1 MTYPGDDS
9 RSVTYLRDRVLF
21 QHHIKELHESSIDDG
36 IIDLNFRSLSG
47 DEPKEYLFCRL
58 DSKKRLNDGRVNSST
73 LYNYRNTEVGGYWI
87 SGLNPHNGWQPW
99 DWGRF
104 KPDCPYID
112 AKNNKPIKYLSPPNG
127 GSHPIYLDVPQH
139 IWDKVAQRYRISR
152 YHSPLMERLADKR
165 LTGGGYTLSPIRLKR
180 SLSDCL
186 RVGIKPVS
194 FLPKNL
200 LPTPTEEPETSNEP
214 YCFWSW
220 VKAHPEIPIILTEG
234 EKKAACLLSLGFV
247 AISLPGI
254 WMGRVKN
261 EKTGTDYLHPDLL
274 PMVEAGRKFV
284 ILFDN
289 DPKPSTKRQVNKAIE
304 RTGQVIE
311 KAGATCEVAL
321 LPEDSEKGVDDY
333 VTANGGEAATDLI
346 AKIVKAALSFKGF
359 LFHIRHKRWGLS
371 SKYPANLKVNTP
383 RISEFVKLF
392 PNSGLIV
399 LWSGMNTGKTYLLE
413 QRQSRY
419 PEERFL
425 NLGHR
430 VNLLQNLS
438 KRLKT
443 DIYSEISVGNFGRV
457 NRLSI
462 TLDSL
467 YKLQNNLNDYD
478 CVFID
483 EACQNLTHLL
493 HSKTCSEYRAEIL
506 EILEVIVRK
515 AKLVILADAHMDDVT
530 VDFFRQ
536 MRPIEEVPFIIHN
549 EYQPGNREVY
559 LYNGNDSS
567 ALVERILC
575 ATMTGQKIM
584 VVADSKEF
592 IKKIEELL
600 TEGQG
605 KKVEVITE
613 ARLKEKGKGSK
624 ENTKDLSPLPLTP
637 YPNQNEKLSTP
648 KTNKLRVW
656 SIHGENSGTEEN
668 KIFIRNISSAVK
680 DVDVLLASPSLGTGV
695 DIGGDR
701 FEAVFG
707 AFHATTQSATECAQ
721 HLHRF
726 RKNVPIHL
734 WIAQAPPFG
743 YQETDPQKIKEKM
756 LQSNKM
762 TAFLIRLDKE
772 TYTRGAEKDWAL
784 DAYCQI
790 EANRNRSI
798 NNLREDLQALLTEM
812 GYNLSV
818 VSSETAPSAKEL
830 FKEAASRLTLARRLA
845 IVNAQDISP
854 EEYQSRQTKD
864 FLSPDEMVECEKYR
878 IKTFYGKAVTE
889 DLVERDNGGR
899 LYSRL
904 LQLEAVCA
912 DSTGTI
918 VDPDT
923 RRKYQAP
930 PEIVAQRDLN
940 ERERLA
946 YCMDWHNY
954 SSQWLALHLLG
965 VPKLLSRL
973 FSSEKICATDP
984 DLMRMTEMAI
994 SSRCQIKTLLNLT
1007 VPSDCKP
1014 LWFMGVILDR
1024 LGLKTISH
1032 KEGSRGQQVTY
1043 RRLCPETFEFALEV
1057 LTYREQ
1063 VREQKAERQRQL
1075 QSDNLRYQEA
1085 IQRQYGIEP
1094 TISSVST
1101 PLQNEGSYT
1110 LEGGVDT
1117 NENKGSRDLIPPLD
1131 TWEVF
1136 AAYSQL
1142 IEEKIQQGID
1152 VIYRMMKGGMKQ
1164 VTLLP
1169 GILGLLAL
1177 PIDLIPLE

>member
-1 MTYPGDDS
+1 MTYSRDDS
-9 RSVTYLRDRVLF
+9 RSVTFVQDRLLF
-21 QHHIKELHESSIDDG
+21 KHHLCELHESSIDDG
-36 IIDLNFRSLSG
+36 IIDLNFRSLIG

-58 DSKKRLNDGRVNSST
+58 DSKKRLNGGRVNSPT
-73 LYNYRNTEVGGYWI
+73 LYNYKNTEAGGYWI
-87 SGLNPHNGWQPW
+87 SGLNPHNDWQPW

-112 AKNNKPIKYLSPPNG
+112 AKNNKPVKYISPPNG

-139 IWDKVAQRYRISR
+139 IWDKVAQRYRIKR
-152 YHSPLMERLADKR
+152 YRSPLMERLADKR
-165 LTGGGYTLSPIRLKR
+165 LTGGGYTLSPIGVKR

-186 RVGIKPVS
+186 RGGIKPVS

-200 LPTPTEEPETSNEP
+200 QSTTTDEPDTSSEP

-220 VKAHPEIPIILTEG
+220 VKAHPEIPLILTEG

-254 WMGRVKN
+254 WMGRVRN
-261 EKTGTDYLHPDLL
+261 EKTGTDHLHPDLL

-289 DPKPSTKRQVNKAIE
+289 DPKPSTKRQVNNAI
-304 RTGQVIE
+304 RHTGKVIE

-321 LPEDSEKGVDDY
+321 LPEDSEKGVDDF
-333 VTANGGEAATDLI
+333 VFANGGEAATDLI
-346 AKIVKAALSFKGF
+346 AKIVKAALNLEGF
-359 LFHIRHKRWGLS
+359 LRHIRPKGWGLS
-371 SKYPANLKVNTP
+371 SKYPANLKVNTK

-392 PNSGLIV
+392 PNSGLVV

-413 QRQSRY
+413 QREQKH

-425 NLGHR
+425 NVGHR

-457 NRLSI
+457 KRLSI

-506 EILEVIVRK
+506 EILECIVGK

-530 VDFFRQ
+530 VDFFRN
-536 MRPIEEVPFIIHN
+536 MRPPEEVPFIIHN

-559 LYNGNDSS
+559 LYHGNDSS
-567 ALVERILC
+567 ALVERINV

-584 VVADSKEF
+584 VVADSKAF
-592 IKKIEELL
+592 IKKTEEMLAG
-600 TEGQG
+600 EQG
-605 KKVEVITE
+605 KKVEVTE
-613 ARLKEKGKGSK
+613 EK
-624 ENTKDLSPLPLTP
+624 DQPSPLG
-637 YPNQNEKLSTP
+637 N
-648 KTNKLRVW
+648 LRIW
-656 SIHGENSGTEEN
+656 SIHGDNSGTEEN
-668 KIFIRNISSAVK
+668 KVFIKDISSSVK
-680 DVDVLLASPSLGTGV
+680 NIDIFLASPSLGTGV
-695 DIGGDR
+695 DIQGDR

-734 WIAQAPPFG
+734 WIAPRPPFG
-743 YQETDPQKIKEKM
+743 YQETDPQKIKERM
-756 LQSNKM
+756 LTSNKM

-790 EANRNRSI
+790 KANRNRSI
-798 NNLREDLQALLTEM
+798 NNLREDLQDLLTEM

-818 VSSETAPSAKEL
+818 VSSETAVGAKEL
-830 FKEAASRLTLARRLA
+830 FKEAASRLTIARRLA

-864 FLSPDEMVECEKYR
+864 FLSPDEMVECEKHR
-878 IKTFYGKAVTE
+878 IKTGYGKAVTE

-904 LQLEAVCA
+904 LQLESVCA

-923 RRKYQAP
+923 GREYQAP
-930 PEIVAQRDLN
+930 PKIVAQRDLK
-940 ERERLA
+940 EREHLPF
-946 YCMDWHNY
+946 CMDWHNY
-954 SSQWLALHLLG
+954 SSQWLALHFLG

-973 FSSEKICATDP
+973 FAEEKICATDP
-984 DLMRMTEMAI
+984 DLLRMRSMALA
-994 SSRCQIKTLLNLT
+994 SRCQIKTLLNLT
-1007 VPSDCKP
+1007 IPSDCKP
-1014 LWFMGVILDR
+1014 LWLMGVILDR
-1024 LGLKTISH
+1024 LGLKTISN

-1043 RRLCPETFEFALEV
+1043 RRLCPSTFEFALEV

-1063 VREQKAERQRQL
+1063 VRAQKAERQRQL
-1075 QSDNLRYQEA
+1075 QEDNLRYQEA
-1085 IQRQYGIEP
+1085 MQRQYGIEP
-1094 TISSVST
+1094 TIAPVST
-1101 PLQNEGSYT
+1101 PPHNEGSYT

-1117 NENKGSRDLIPPLD
+1117 NEDRGSSDLIPPLES
-1131 TWEVF
+1131 WSVF
-1136 AAYSQL
+1136 TGYYQL
-1142 IEEKIQQGID
+1142 LFEKIQQG
-1152 VIYRMMKGGMKQ
+1152 RKGNKSDDE
-1164 VTLLP
+1164 TRNETNYS
-1169 GILGLLAL
+1169 IT
-1177 PIDLIPLE
+1177 

>member
-1 MTYPGDDS
+1 MTYLGDNS
-9 RSVTYLRDRVLF
+9 HSVTAKGGERVTFVQDRLLF
-21 QHHIKELHESSIDDG
+21 KHHLKELHESSIDDS
-36 IIDLNFRSLSG
+36 IIDLNFRSLIG
-47 DEPKEYLFCRL
+47 DEPKEHLFCRL

-73 LYNYRNTEVGGYWI
+73 LYKFRHTEAGGYWI

-104 KPDCPYID
+104 KPDVPAID
-112 AKNNKPIKYLSPPNG
+112 REKNKPIKYLSPPNG

-139 IWDKVAQRYRISR
+139 IWDKVAQRYLIKR
-152 YHSPLMERLADKR
+152 YHSPLIERLADKR
-165 LTGGGYTLSPIRLKR
+165 LTGGGYTLSPIGGER

-186 RVGIKPVS
+186 RGGIKPVS

-200 LPTPTEEPETSNEP
+200 QPIAKEEPDTSKEP

-261 EKTGTDYLHPDLL
+261 ETTGTDYLHPDLL

-289 DPKPSTKRQVNKAIE
+289 DPKPSTKRQVNNAI
-304 RTGQVIE
+304 RHTGKVIE

-321 LPEDSEKGVDDY
+321 LPEDSEKGVDDF
-333 VTANGGEAATDLI
+333 VFANGGESAASLI
-346 AKIVKAALSFKGF
+346 AQLVEAASNLEDFFRQIRPKG
-359 LFHIRHKRWGLS
+359 WGLS

-392 PNSGLIV
+392 PNSGLVV

-413 QRQSRY
+413 QREQKH

-457 NRLSI
+457 KRLSI

-506 EILEVIVRK
+506 EILEVIVSK

-530 VDFFRQ
+530 VDFFRN
-536 MRPIEEVPFIIHN
+536 MRPPEEVPFIIHN

-559 LYNGNDSS
+559 LYHGNDSS
-567 ALVERILC
+567 ALVERISI

-584 VVADSKEF
+584 VVADSKAF
-592 IKKIEELL
+592 IKKTEEMLAG
-600 TEGQG
+600 EQG
-605 KKVEVITE
+605 TKVEVTE
-613 ARLKEKGKGSK
+613 D
-624 ENTKDLSPLPLTP
+624 KDQ
-637 YPNQNEKLSTP
+637 PNLLGN
-648 KTNKLRVW
+648 LRIW
-656 SIHGENSGTEEN
+656 SIHGDNSGSEEN
-668 KIFIRNISSAVK
+668 KVFIKDISSAVK
-680 DVDVLLASPSLGTGV
+680 DIDVLLASPSLGTGV
-695 DIGGDR
+695 DIQGDR

-726 RKNVPIHL
+726 RKGVPIHL
-734 WIAQAPPFG
+734 WVAPKPPFG

-756 LQSNKM
+756 LASNKM

-798 NNLREDLQALLTEM
+798 NNLREDLQDLLTEM

-818 VSSETAPSAKEL
+818 VSSETAKSAKEL
-830 FKEAASRLTLARRLA
+830 FKEAGQRLTLARRLA
-845 IVNAQDISP
+845 IVNAPDIS
-854 EEYQSRQTKD
+854 EQEYQARQTKD
-864 FLSPDEMVECEKYR
+864 FLSPSEMVECEKHR
-878 IKTFYGKAVTE
+878 IKNFYGKAVTE

-904 LQLEAVCA
+904 LQLESVCA
-912 DSTGTI
+912 DSNWTI

-923 RRKYQAP
+923 RKKYQAP
-930 PEIVAQRDLN
+930 PLIVAQRDLN
-940 ERERLA
+940 EREHLA
-946 YCMDWHNY
+946 FCMDWHNY
-954 SSQWLALHLLG
+954 SSQWLAMHILG

-973 FSSEKICATDP
+973 FGSEKICATDP
-984 DLMRMTEMAI
+984 DLVRMTEMAI

-1014 LWFMGVILDR
+1014 LWLMGVILNR
-1024 LGLKTISH
+1024 LGLKTISN

-1063 VREQKAERQRQL
+1063 VQEQKAERQRQL
-1075 QSDNLRYQEA
+1075 QEENLRYQEA
-1085 IQRQYGIEP
+1085 MQRQYGIEP
-1094 TISSVST
+1094 TIASVSP
-1101 PLQNEGSYT
+1101 PLQNDDSYT

-1117 NENKGSRDLIPPLD
+1117 NEDRGSNHSIPPLE

-1136 AAYSQL
+1136 SSYYQL
-1142 IEEKIQQGID
+1142 VEEKIEQGID
-1152 VIYRMMKGGMKQ
+1152 VISQIMKEGMKQ
-1164 VTLLP
+1164 VTFLR
-1169 GILGLLAL
+1169 GVLGLLAL

>member
-9 RSVTYLRDRVLF
+9 RSVTYLRDCEASRRHRVLF
-21 QHHIKELHESSIDDG
+21 QHHLKELHESSIDDG
-36 IIDLNFRSLSG
+36 IIDLNFRSLIG

-73 LYNYRNTEVGGYWI
+73 LYKFRNTEAGGYWI
-87 SGLNPHNGWQPW
+87 SGLNPHNGWQPT

-112 AKNNKPIKYLSPPNG
+112 AKNNKPIKYISPPNG
-127 GSHPIYLDVPQH
+127 GSHPIYLDVTQH
-139 IWDKVAQRYRISR
+139 IWDKVAQRYRIKR
-152 YHSPLMERLADKR
+152 YHSPLMERLADKSF
-165 LTGGGYTLSPIRLKR
+165 TGGGYTLSPIGLKR

-186 RVGIKPVS
+186 QVGIKPVS
-194 FLPKNL
+194 FLPKKRP
-200 LPTPTEEPETSNEP
+200 PTTTEEPDTSNEP

-261 EKTGTDYLHPDLL
+261 KKTGTDYLHPDLL
-274 PMVEAGRKFV
+274 PMVEARRKFV

-304 RTGQVIE
+304 RTGQVIS

-321 LPEDSEKGVDDY
+321 LPSDSEKGVDDF
-333 VTANGGEAATDLI
+333 VTANGGESAADLI
-346 AKIVKAALSFKGF
+346 AQLVEAALNLESFLRQSRPKG
-359 LFHIRHKRWGLS
+359 WGLS

-383 RISEFVKLF
+383 RISKFVKLF
-392 PNSGLIV
+392 PNSGLVV

-419 PEERFL
+419 PQERFL

-443 DIYSEISVGNFGRV
+443 DIYSEIDLGNFGRV
-457 NRLSI
+457 KRLSI

-493 HSKTCSEYRAEIL
+493 HSQTCSEYRAEIL
-506 EILEVIVRK
+506 EILECIVSK

-536 MRPIEEVPFIIHN
+536 MRPQEEVPFIIHN

-567 ALVERILC
+567 AIVERISI

-592 IKKIEELL
+592 IKKIESLL

-605 KKVEVITE
+605 KKVEIT
-613 ARLKEKGKGSK
+613 A
-624 ENTKDLSPLPLTP
+624 ENERNLALG
-637 YPNQNEKLSTP
+637 
-648 KTNKLRVW
+648 KLRVW
-656 SIHGENSGTEEN
+656 SIHGENSGTSEN

-680 DVDVLLASPSLGTGV
+680 DIDVLLASPSLGTGV
-695 DIGGDR
+695 DIQGDR

-721 HLHRF
+721 HLHRV
-726 RKNVPIHL
+726 RKGVPIHL
-734 WIAQAPPFG
+734 WVAPRPPFG
-743 YQETDPQKIKEKM
+743 YQETDAQKIKEKM

-798 NNLREDLQALLTEM
+798 NNLR
-812 GYNLSV
+812 
-818 VSSETAPSAKEL
+818 
-830 FKEAASRLTLARRLA
+830 
-845 IVNAQDISP
+845 
-854 EEYQSRQTKD
+854 
-864 FLSPDEMVECEKYR
+864 
-878 IKTFYGKAVTE
+878 
-889 DLVERDNGGR
+889 
-899 LYSRL
+899 
-904 LQLEAVCA
+904 
-912 DSTGTI
+912 
-918 VDPDT
+918 
-923 RRKYQAP
+923 
-930 PEIVAQRDLN
+930 
-940 ERERLA
+940 
-946 YCMDWHNY
+946 
-954 SSQWLALHLLG
+954 
-965 VPKLLSRL
+965 
-973 FSSEKICATDP
+973 
-984 DLMRMTEMAI
+984 
-994 SSRCQIKTLLNLT
+994 
-1007 VPSDCKP
+1007 
-1014 LWFMGVILDR
+1014 
-1024 LGLKTISH
+1024 
-1032 KEGSRGQQVTY
+1032 
-1043 RRLCPETFEFALEV
+1043 
-1057 LTYREQ
+1057 
-1063 VREQKAERQRQL
+1063 
-1075 QSDNLRYQEA
+1075 
-1085 IQRQYGIEP
+1085 
-1094 TISSVST
+1094 
-1101 PLQNEGSYT
+1101 
-1110 LEGGVDT
+1110 
-1117 NENKGSRDLIPPLD
+1117 
-1131 TWEVF
+1131 
-1136 AAYSQL
+1136 
-1142 IEEKIQQGID
+1142 
-1152 VIYRMMKGGMKQ
+1152 
-1164 VTLLP
+1164 
-1169 GILGLLAL
+1169 
-1177 PIDLIPLE
+1177 